1 MAPGRRHLDLLL
13 DSAAFVVA
21 ESAVDGMIQLLGW
34 SGSALVVASLMLHR
48 PAPFRV
54 INLASAV
61 VLLAFNLAI
70 GLWSMVVLNSVIL
83 AVNTWHLRKLL
94 RPAQTLDPAPPQEG
108 WFISSNTLT
117 PRHGRDN
124 APVSKELTW

>member
-1 MAPGRRHLDLLL
+1 LLF
-13 DSAAFVVA
+13 DRAAFVVA

-34 SGSALVVASLMLHR
+34 CGSALVVASLMLHR

-83 AVNTWHLRKLL
+83 AVNTWHLRKLV
-94 RPAQTLDPAPPQEG
+94 RSAQMLDPAPPQQG
-108 WFISSNTLT
+108 WFIRSNTLA
-117 PRHGRDN
+117 PRHAHDD
-124 APVSKELTW
+124 APVSTELTWLTD